1 MHQQRGGVWRA
12 QDCALVFIDY
22 QDSVITHVWEQD
34 RRVVELHA
42 RTLATAAVGL
52 DIPVVLS
59 TVAVKMGI
67 NTPILPSLA
76 VAVPGVEPI
85 DRSNMNAWEE
95 PAFRDAV
102 KATGRRRLV
111 MCGIMTSICLAY
123 AAVDALADGYEV
135 AFVENAVADTT
146 KEQHDIAV
154 LRLAHAGAVPNTSPA
169 IISEWF
175 RDWESPLA
183 DVARQIYPSYF
194 EEWAAFKRAPE
205 QYEPKGLV

>member
-1 MHQQRGGVWRA
+1 MNEQRGGVWRA
-12 QDCALVFIDY
+12 EDCALVMIDY
-22 QDSVITHVWEQD
+22 QDSVIAAVWEQD

-42 RTLATAAVGL
+42 RTLATAAVAL
-52 DIPVVLS
+52 DVPVVLS

-76 VAVPGVEPI
+76 AAVPGVEPI
-85 DRSNMNAWEE
+85 DRSNMNAWED
-95 PAFRDAV
+95 PAFLDAV
-102 KATGRRRLV
+102 KATGRKRLV
-111 MCGIMTSICLAY
+111 MCGLVTSICLAY

-183 DVARQIYPSYF
+183 DVARQIYPPYF
-194 EEWAAFKRAPE
+194 EDWAALKRAPE

>member
-1 MHQQRGGVWRA
+1 M
-12 QDCALVFIDY
+12 IDY
-22 QDSVITHVWEQD
+22 QDSVIAAVWEQD

-42 RTLATAAVGL
+42 RTLATAAVAL
-52 DIPVVLS
+52 DVPVVLS
-59 TVAVKMGI
+59 TVAVKMGF

-76 VAVPGVEPI
+76 AAVPDVEPI
-85 DRSNMNAWEE
+85 DRSNMNAWED
-95 PAFRDAV
+95 PAFLDAV
-102 KATGRRRLV
+102 KATGRKRLV
-111 MCGIMTSICLAY
+111 MCGLVTSICLAY

-135 AFVENAVADTT
+135 AFVVNAVADTT

-183 DVARQIYPSYF
+183 DVARQIYPPYF
-194 EEWAAFKRAPE
+194 EDWAAMKRAPE
-205 QYEPKGLV
+205 QYEPKGLA

>member
-1 MHQQRGGVWRA
+1 VNEQRGGVWRA
-12 QDCALVFIDY
+12 EDCALVMIDY
-22 QDSVITHVWEQD
+22 QDSVIAAVWEQD

-42 RTLATAAVGL
+42 RTLATAAVAL
-52 DIPVVLS
+52 DVPVVLS

-76 VAVPGVEPI
+76 AAVPDVEPI
-85 DRSNMNAWEE
+85 DRANMNAWED
-95 PAFRDAV
+95 PAFLDAV

-111 MCGIMTSICLAY
+111 MCGLVTSICLAY